1 MTSFPTLQAVL
12 DARRASERGLTYVN
26 GESDTRRLALGDLR
40 DRALAVLHHLQAAGA
55 EPGSELV
62 ILTERNE
69 QFVDTFWACIYGR
82 VIAVPIAPGN
92 ADEHRLKFFR
102 VITRLARPC
111 VAVERRAYERLETFA
126 RANGLDGELARIA
139 GHTVFLDEIA
149 DASRTGVVHPAAP
162 DDVALVQFSSGS
174 TSEPKGVTL
183 THRNLLT
190 NIDAII
196 AGTIVRG
203 SDSSLSWMPLT
214 HDMGLIGFHLT
225 PVVADVD
232 HALMPTALFVRRP
245 LLWLAKASQLRTT
258 VLCSPNFGYKHYL
271 KAFSADKAAGIDLSA
286 VRIVFNGAEPIS
298 ADLCGEFLDTMA
310 PYGLRPDVMFPV
322 YGLAEASLAVTFPP
336 PGRPLETVAF
346 DRGVLGVGSTPQMVR
361 PDTPGAVIFVRVGMP
376 VQGCEVRIA
385 SDDGSPLPDG
395 TVGRILIRGDN
406 VTPGYYR
413 DPELT
418 AALKSADDWLD
429 TGDLGVVHAGE
440 LLITGRV
447 KEILFV
453 AGQNLYPHDIEA
465 VIDKHAG
472 VELGRAAVAGVRDAE
487 TATDDVVV
495 FVVAKGALQD
505 FLPVAR
511 SIRRAVNEHMGIA
524 VAAVVPVLRLPKTTS
539 GKIQRYSLA
548 RDYESGVFADAMREL
563 SALEAAAAGSDDD
576 TGGNEVERALLEIC
590 RALLP
595 TKHVGLDDNIFEL
608 GTSSLTLAQIYERV
622 EAEYPGQLEVTDFF
636 EYPTVRA
643 MAGFLARRMQGEA

>member
-1 MTSFPTLQAVL
+1 MTSFATLQSAL
-12 DARRASERGLTYVN
+12 DARRASGHGLTFIN
-26 GESDTRRLALGDLR
+26 GESDARRLTFGELR
-40 DRALAVLHHLQAAGA
+40 GRALAVLHHLQGAGA
-55 EPGSELV
+55 APGSELV

-69 QFVDTFWACIYGR
+69 QFVDTFWACVYGR
-82 VIAVPIAPGN
+82 IVAVPIAPGN

-102 VITRLARPC
+102 VIARLARPC
-111 VAVERRAYERLETFA
+111 VATERKAWERLESFA
-126 RANGLDGELARIA
+126 HANELDGELARIA

-149 DASRTGVVHPAAP
+149 DGSRAGTVREATP
-162 DDVALVQFSSGS
+162 DDIALVQFSSGS

-196 AGTIVRG
+196 AGTRARPD
-203 SDSSLSWMPLT
+203 DSSLSWMPLT

-225 PVVADVD
+225 PVVTDVD

-271 KAFSADKAAGIDLSA
+271 KAFSADKAAGIDLSS

-298 ADLCGEFLDTMA
+298 ADLCGEFLDAMA
-310 PYGLRPDVMFPV
+310 PYGLRRDVMFPV

-336 PGRPLETVAF
+336 PCRPLETIAL
-346 DRGVLGVGSTPQMVR
+346 DRSALGVGDVAR
-361 PDTPGAVIFVRVGMP
+361 RVAPDAPGAVVYVRVGTP
-376 VQGCEVRIA
+376 VQSCELRIA
-385 SDDGSPLPDG
+385 DDAGAALPEG

-418 AALKSADDWLD
+418 GTLKSAEGWLD
-429 TGDLGVVHAGE
+429 TGDLGVIVDGE
-440 LLITGRV
+440 LAITGRV

-465 VIDKHAG
+465 VIDRHAG
-472 VELGRAAVAGVRDAE
+472 VELGRAAVAGVRAPGA
-487 TATDDVVV
+487 ATDDVVV
-495 FVVAKGALQD
+495 FVVAKGALQG

-511 SIRRAVNEHMGIA
+511 GIRRAVNEHMGIA
-524 VAAVVPVLRLPKTTS
+524 VDAVVPVLRLPKTTS
-539 GKIQRYSLA
+539 GKIQRYALA
-548 RDYESGVFADAMREL
+548 RDYETGVFADAMREL
-563 SALEAAAAGSDDD
+563 SALEAAAATGDEDNGS
-576 TGGNEVERALLEIC
+576 NELERSLLEIC
-590 RALLP
+590 RAMLP
-595 TKHVGLDDNIFEL
+595 AKHVGLDDNIFEL

-643 MAGFLARRMQGEA
+643 MAGFLARRLQGEA